1 MVHLDKILI
10 KSLLAMDRMPGSVL
24 VAKDTAVNMTSRI
37 PAFTGLHPSKGTEIR
52 EAKHTGKPNK
62 RKPGVISAL
71 KGWWLL

>member
-10 KSLLAMDRMPGSVL
+10 KSLLSMDRMPSSVL

-37 PAFTGLHPSKGTEIR
+37 PAFTGLHPSKDTEIK

-62 RKPGVISAL
+62 RKPGATSAL
-71 KGWWLL
+71 KSRRLL